1 MKTNILE
8 SGRLSDS
15 TNRFALKIMR
25 WTGVSAEKVA
35 RTCLDAH
42 DRGDLYCMPQL
53 EAKIGWNIKRLVPG
67 TYTRAIGQ
75 VSRISPL

>member
-1 MKTNILE
+1 
-8 SGRLSDS
+8 
-15 TNRFALKIMR
+15 
-25 WTGVSAEKVA
+25 
-35 RTCLDAH
+35 
-42 DRGDLYCMPQL
+42 MPQL